1 MYLKKVDRPR
11 TAKLPDGR
19 VLSMSDLPHS
29 TTQRWVASRKET
41 VVHAILYGFISRE
54 DALNLYSLTKEELS
68 EWEMGL
74 ILRGKDGLKV
84 TRLQSTR
91 QP

>member
-19 VLSMSDLPHS
+19 VLSVSDLPHS
-29 TTQRWVASRKET
+29 ATQRWVASRKEI
-41 VVHAILYGFISRE
+41 VVRAILHGLIARA
-54 DALNLYSLTKEELS
+54 DALSLYSLTEEELG

-74 ILRGKDGLKV
+74 ILRGKTV
-84 TRLQSTR
+84 
-91 QP
+91 